1 MRTELPE
8 TSGVNDR
15 ARSRALGGSGGGG
28 GGGAIQAV
36 ELPLLRTWDGNLLR
50 HQDGDWTSPLL
61 RWGT

>member
-15 ARSRALGGSGGGG
+15 ARSRALGGGG
-28 GGGAIQAV
+28 GGGAIQVV
-36 ELPLLRTWDGNLLR
+36 ELPLLHTWDGSLLA